1 MGLSQNAANNNSQ
14 VFSGNLVNGN
24 TNVSALPGATANSP
38 QAFLMFIQLVGNNLD
53 IRFMYSISHEE
64 YGNPG
69 FANLITT
76 IRNFNNT
83 AGAYA
88 FNSLTV
94 NSGGGIVV
102 SSTINS
108 GSFGYNCRLT
118 PYGTRFFID
127 NV

>member
-1 MGLSQNAANNNSQ
+1 MALSQNTVNNNSQ
-14 VFSGNLVNGN
+14 MFSGNLINGN
-24 TNVSALPGATANSP
+24 TNISALPGAAANSS

-53 IRFMYSISHEE
+53 IRFMYSISHEG

-102 SSTINS
+102 NSTINS
-108 GSFGYNCRLT
+108 GSFGYNCRIT
-118 PYGTRFFID
+118 PYGTRFLIA